1 MILTHCGKFGD
12 FIPSLVIP
20 NYYYK
25 NNNEKTTFILSSWF
39 KSIKGLEEFLMLYEK
54 HNTYKDQKPSLNSN
68 VLNDS
73 RATMY
78 KTSENFVNKYFA
90 TYKFVEK
97 MMYMYESIL
106 ELRKISSV
114 DIIDIKREM
123 IIPDGKRV
131 IEVGGRS
138 KKSRKSRKSRR

>member
-1 MILTHCGKFGD
+1 MEYQN
-12 FIPSLVIP
+12 IP
-20 NYYYK
+20 
-25 NNNEKTTFILSSWF
+25 F
-39 KSIKGLEEFLMLYEK
+39 KSLITQLVALNRKELLLSLDSKDQGDLNAEYKLLEEFLMLYEK